1 MKKLLPVMAIALFI
15 SGCENSV
22 NLPNTN
28 MSNVISQPQQ
38 TAQFTENDLKE
49 IGLAVVVSGT
59 YRETCSPKVANK
71 WKKFMDERLQSILHN
86 LNNAEKEYVKTYS
99 MGQLIRPYMMENNIP
114 LSGDNGVKLI
124 SMVKSDSK
132 LSKAVINASK
142 KNVDAGGL
150 NCVSSVGLLDQ
161 KLKSIMGGKIH

>member
-1 MKKLLPVMAIALFI
+1 
-15 SGCENSV
+15 
-22 NLPNTN
+22 
-28 MSNVISQPQQ
+28 
-38 TAQFTENDLKE
+38 
-49 IGLAVVVSGT
+49 
-59 YRETCSPKVANK
+59 
-71 WKKFMDERLQSILHN
+71 
-86 LNNAEKEYVKTYS
+86 

-142 KNVDAGGL
+142 KNVDAGGF